1 MAFSAA
7 TFIAPYTGTDKRI
20 ILKATTGL
28 TVGGFSACHYQKA
41 MVEGVQ
47 MWINLADIKLVL
59 EFATDADAK
68 QALINLKIAIESLVQ
83 NCAIGGGG
91 GTTYIHTQVIPSG
104 IWTII
109 HNLGKYPSV
118 TLVDTTSE
126 VMLGDIIYINAN
138 TITVLFTSAIDG
150 KAYLN

>member
-68 QALINLKIAIESLVQ
+68 QALLNLKIAVESLVQ
-83 NCAIGGGG
+83 NCAISSGGA
-91 GTTYIHTQVIPSG
+91 TYIHTQVIPSG

-118 TLVDTTSE
+118 TTVDTSNE
-126 VMLGDIIYINAN
+126 VMLGDVIYINVN